1 MGKSKVFY
9 ERTNVNGSI
18 TLSGNL
24 KASKVQ
30 GPKSRK
36 RGRGPVSIQS

>member
-9 ERTNVNGSI
+9 ERTNPTGSI

-30 GPKSRK
+30 SPKSRK
-36 RGRGPVSIQS
+36 RGRGPVGLQA